1 MAKWSEDTTIKFVSE
16 YVVHECLWNI
26 KNLAYKN
33 KQARHSAY
41 TALKEAMGIPGF
53 DVNAVI
59 TKIKNIRST
68 YSQEV
73 KKINDSMKSGA
84 GADSIYKPNV
94 KWFDILHDV
103 LQSVNLENRKTQSN
117 MNTIE
122 DKENM
127 EENQD
132 ARNYAL
138 VCIDDRPVSDLTR
151 PSRKRNMR
159 GLNSLLDKAKVVVS
173 ELNNARSMIEKEG
186 TNEFELFGKSVG
198 VHLNSMSL
206 ENALRAQSVIQTYLT
221 NVRLQE
227 LKTCNRTSVVPTP
240 SPSYVRTPSPSYLS
254 TPSPSYVPTQTTSEH
269 TSTQEAPTDS
279 GQSSMSDIP
288 HSELIVTNTPNISS
302 DKAHFSHDA
311 AINLDRGDLLD
322 LSDQQTA
329 AQQNNDTLSQA
340 MTNIPMYTLNKIH

>member
-1 MAKWSEDTTIKFVSE
+1 
-16 YVVHECLWNI
+16 
-26 KNLAYKN
+26 
-33 KQARHSAY
+33 
-41 TALKEAMGIPGF
+41 MGILGL

-68 YSQEV
+68 YSQEG
-73 KKINDSMKSGA
+73 KKINNSMKSGA
-84 GADSIYKPNV
+84 GADSIYKPSV

-103 LQSVNLENRKTQSN
+103 LRSGNLENRKTQSN

-122 DKENM
+122 DKEDM
-127 EENQD
+127 EENQG
-132 ARNYAL
+132 ARNSKL
-138 VCIDDRPVSDLTR
+138 VSIDDRPVSDLTH

-159 GLNSLLDKAKVVVS
+159 GLNSLLDKARVVVS
-173 ELNNARSMIEKEG
+173 ELNTESMIEKEG

-198 VHLNSMSL
+198 VQLNSMSL

-221 NVRLQE
+221 KVRLQE
-227 LKTCNRTSVVPTP
+227 LKTCNRTFVLPTPSPSYVPTP

-254 TPSPSYVPTQTTSEH
+254 TPSPSYVPTQTTYEH

-279 GQSSMSDIP
+279 GQSSMSEIP
-288 HSELIVTNTPNISS
+288 HSVFIVTYTPNISS
-302 DKAHFSHDA
+302 DTAHFSHDA

-329 AQQNNDTLSQA
+329 AQQNNDILSQA
-340 MTNIPMYTLNKIH
+340 MANIPM